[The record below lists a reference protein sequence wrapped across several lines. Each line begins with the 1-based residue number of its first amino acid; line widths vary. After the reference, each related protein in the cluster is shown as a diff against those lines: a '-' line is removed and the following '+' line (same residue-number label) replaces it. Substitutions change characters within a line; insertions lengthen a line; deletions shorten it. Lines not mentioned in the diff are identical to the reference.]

1 MEKVHFTQMKK
12 GTADDY
18 AFLQKQEHAYAQKT
32 GTRLLAALE
41 GLNETLSGYQVTRYQ
56 HSLQTATRAWRD
68 GADPDWIVSSLFHDI
83 GDFYAPYDHD
93 KYAALVLRPFIREQ
107 CRWCVEM
114 HGEFQ
119 LIYYGQ
125 FYDGYNQHKRDRHL
139 GHKFFNDCAAFCER
153 WDQASFDPDYDSFT
167 IDFFLPFVDEV
178 FGRSPY
184 DEKILNA
191 TPQPLVNRQISDIRI
206 VKA

>member
-1 MEKVHFTQMKK
+1 MEKVQFIQMKD
-12 GTADDY
+12 GTEEDY
-18 AFLQKQEHAYAQKT
+18 KFLQTHERKYAQQT
-32 GTRLLAALE
+32 GKRLLHALR

-68 GADPDWIVSSLFHDI
+68 GADIDWVVSALFHDI

-125 FYDGYNQHKRDRHL
+125 FYEGYDQNKRDRHR
-139 GHKFFNDCAAFCER
+139 GHRFFDDCSMFCER
-153 WDQASFDPDYDSFT
+153 WDQASFDPKYNSEQLE
-167 IDFFLPFVDEV
+167 FFEPIVNEV
-178 FGRSPY
+178 FGRGPY
-184 DEKILNA
+184 DAKIMNA
-191 TPQPLVNRQISDIRI
+191 APQPLVNAKVAQNRLSG
-206 VKA
+206 